1 MAESVFLKIRIT
13 TDNEMTVQELCDRS
27 VVWAYVQEGS
37 LEGFLPNPVNF
48 HIYLETYLKP
58 QNVRDLIRRK
68 VGNGN
73 ENYSMK
79 KVKPLPLDYL
89 AYMVKTK
96 YIFRSFN
103 IPHDTL
109 ERARL
114 YDENAARHSKLEG
127 LAKFKVLLPEKP
139 TDLQIRE
146 CILNYYCEH
155 NKLFDHENMKKEYE
169 HLKCHYKLASR
180 KVFLSIFD

>member
-1 MAESVFLKIRIT
+1 MESVFLKIRIT
-13 TDNEMTVQELCDRS
+13 TDDQTNIQELCNRA
-27 VVWAYVQEGS
+27 VAWAYTQEGS

-79 KVKPLPLDYL
+79 KIKALPLEYL
-89 AYMVKTK
+89 ADMVRTK
-96 YIFRSFN
+96 YTFRHYN
-103 IPHDTL
+103 IPPETL
-109 ERARL
+109 EKAKI
-114 YDENAARHSKLEG
+114 YDKHAAKHSKLEG
-127 LAKFKVLLPEKP
+127 LAEFKALLPKEP

-146 CILNYYCEH
+146 FILNYYHEH
-155 NKLFDHENMKKEYE
+155 EKPFDQRNMKAEYE
-169 HLKCHYKLASR
+169 HLKYHYELAPK